1 MEGERYPSTM
11 HTAAYTRLSN
21 GLKLVTVQRPHLHQ
35 VVIAASILA
44 GSRHETRGTNGITHF
59 LEHMLF
65 RGTKHLPT
73 AAAFNHR
80 IESLGGTLTAAT
92 HGDFTLFELTVPP
105 DALADGCAELGEVFM
120 SPVFSDCEVE
130 KGIVREEILEDLDED
145 GRDVNADNVL
155 RAAIFGQHPLGY
167 PITGSVKNVD
177 RFTERH
183 LRAHMAEHYVARNM
197 SVTVVGPVG
206 HRAMIRAATKAFGAL
221 PPGSHRASSHFRSQQ
236 TRARIKTVAYPSA
249 QTSVRIA
256 FPTPGQRAASARALE
271 LLLRVLDDGMS
282 TRLHRR
288 ICDEKGLAYEVNA
301 GLELFDD
308 TGIFDVGATVAHAS
322 LPDLVGEVLGILA
335 DLAIAGPTRAEV
347 EKAHRRYAFEL
358 DAMEDDAHALADFYG
373 PPELFDMRQSPA
385 ERRLQVLGVTA
396 QDVRR
401 AARSVLD
408 ASRANIV
415 LVGES
420 DAEMRAQM
428 SAALRRFRV
437 RLQRG
442 LRVRAPG
449 PVRAVERVA
458 PARRRA
464 GVLDLHRASS

>member
-1 MEGERYPSTM
+1 M
-11 HTAAYTRLSN
+11 HTASFTRLPN
-21 GLKLVTVQRPHLHQ
+21 GLRVVTVQRPHLHQ
-35 VVIAASILA
+35 VVIAASIHA
-44 GSRHETRGTNGITHF
+44 GSRHETRGTNGLTHF

-92 HGDFTLFELTVPP
+92 HGDFTLFQLTVPP
-105 DALADGCAELGEVFM
+105 DALAEGCAELGEVFM
-120 SPVFSDCEVE
+120 SPVFSDCQVE
-130 KGIVREEILEDLDED
+130 KSIVREEILENLDED

-155 RAAIFGQHPLGY
+155 RAAVFGQHPLGF
-167 PITGSVKNVD
+167 PITGSVTNVE

-183 LRAHMAEHYVARNM
+183 LRAHMAEHYVAKNM

-206 HRAMIRAATKAFGAL
+206 HRAMIRAATRAFGAL
-221 PPGSHRASSHFRSQQ
+221 PPGAARASSPFRRQQ
-236 TRARIKTVAYPSA
+236 SRARIRTVHCSSA
-249 QTSVRIA
+249 QTTVRIA

-308 TGIFDVGATVAHAS
+308 TGIFDVAASVAHAS

-335 DLAIAGPTRAEV
+335 DLAVAGPTRAEV

-373 PPELFDMRQSPA
+373 PPELFSMRQSPA
-385 ERRLQVLGVTA
+385 ERRREVLGVTA

-401 AARSVLD
+401 AARSILD
-408 ASRANIV
+408 PSRANIV
-415 LVGES
+415 LVG
-420 DAEMRAQM
+420 DADADTRAEM
-428 SAALRRFRV
+428 SAALRRFRAK
-437 RLQRG
+437 LQGG
-442 LRVRAPG
+442 LKARTPT
-449 PVRAVERVA
+449 PVSALKRVA
-458 PARRRA
+458 SRPRRA
-464 GVLDLHRASS
+464 GVLDLSRTSP